1 VSEGANGLFPKFRQP
16 VESHRAG
23 CPFARLRD
31 KLREVGLRPT
41 RQRVSL
47 GWILFGAGDRH
58 VTAEM
63 IFEEARRARIPVSLA
78 TVYNTLHQFTAVG
91 LLRPIAADPARTY
104 YDTNP
109 THHHHFAMDDGD
121 RLIDVP
127 QDKISV
133 TSLPEPPEG
142 YEIARVD
149 VVVHL
154 RRRHSSK
161 VNKVS

>member
-1 VSEGANGLFPKFRQP
+1 MIEGANGLFPKFKQP

-23 CPFARLRD
+23 CPFARVRD

-47 GWILFGAGDRH
+47 GWILFGGGDRH

-63 IFEEARRARIPVSLA
+63 IYEEARRARVPVSLA
-78 TVYNTLHQFTAVG
+78 TVYNTLHQFTAAG
-91 LLRPIAADPARTY
+91 LLRQIAADPSRTY

-109 THHHHFAMDDGD
+109 THHHHFALEEGD
-121 RLIDVP
+121 SLLDVP
-127 QDKISV
+127 GDSI
-133 TSLPEPPEG
+133 TIADLPEAPEG

-154 RRRHSSK
+154 RRRSSS
-161 VNKVS
+161 NC

>member
-1 VSEGANGLFPKFRQP
+1 MDEGAKELFQKFRQP
-16 VESHRAG
+16 VESYRPG
-23 CPFARLRD
+23 CPFARVRD

-47 GWILFGAGDRH
+47 GWILFGSGDRH

-63 IFEEARRARIPVSLA
+63 IFEEARRSRIPVSLA
-78 TVYNTLHQFTAVG
+78 TVYNTLHQFTGAG
-91 LLRPIAADPARTY
+91 LLRQIAADPSRTY

-109 THHHHFAMDDGD
+109 THHHHFALEDGD
-121 RLIDVP
+121 ALVDVP
-127 QDKISV
+127 GEAITV
-133 TSLPEPPEG
+133 TDIPAPPEG

-154 RRRHSSK
+154 RRLSGRSEAKS
-161 VNKVS
+161 